1 MHALYLLSVWLHILA
16 ATVWIGGMSFL
27 VLVVVPWLR
36 RGGRVEAA
44 VFLRETGER
53 FRNVG
58 WSCFLLLAATG
69 TFNLWVRGVRL
80 SDFGRAEW
88 LTSPFSKTVLLKLLV
103 GLLRPTRGRVL
114 FDNRVL
120 TELADHELARQ
131 RLRFGFLFQGAA
143 LFDSLTVFDN
153 VAFGMRELRRYSP
166 DEISD
171 NVRQRLQEVGLP
183 ATVARVQ

>member
-1 MHALYLLSVWLHILA
+1 MHALYLLSVWVHILA

-58 WSCFLLLAATG
+58 WSCFLLLAVTG

-80 SDFGRAEW
+80 SDFARAEW
-88 LTSPFSKTVLLKLLV
+88 LTSPFGKTVLLKLGVFALV
-103 GLLRPTRGRVL
+103 LTVSAVHDFVVGPRATRAIAKSPQSAEAQRERRRASLLGRVNVVFAL
-114 FDNRVL
+114 ILV
-120 TELADHELARQ
+120 
-131 RLRFGFLFQGAA
+131 AA
-143 LFDSLTVFDN
+143 GVML
-153 VAFGMRELRRYSP
+153 
-166 DEISD
+166 
-171 NVRQRLQEVGLP
+171 VRGVP
-183 ATVARVQ
+183 W